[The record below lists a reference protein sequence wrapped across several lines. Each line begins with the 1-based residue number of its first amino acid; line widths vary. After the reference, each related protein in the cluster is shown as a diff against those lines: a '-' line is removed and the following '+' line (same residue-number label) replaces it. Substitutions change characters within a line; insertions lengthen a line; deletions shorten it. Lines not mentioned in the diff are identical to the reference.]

1 MKLILKNE
9 SIAENLKYYQC
20 TYTKGWLL
28 VDMTNKNRILMYF
41 KYIEMMDQMAF
52 EIYFKICIHQDFPD
66 SPVVKILE
74 LPMQG
79 ARWDPWSGN

>member
-1 MKLILKNE
+1 
-9 SIAENLKYYQC
+9 
-20 TYTKGWLL
+20 
-28 VDMTNKNRILMYF
+28 MTNKNRILMYF

-52 EIYFKICIHQDFPD
+52 EIYFKLCIHQDFPD

-79 ARWDPWSGN
+79 AR